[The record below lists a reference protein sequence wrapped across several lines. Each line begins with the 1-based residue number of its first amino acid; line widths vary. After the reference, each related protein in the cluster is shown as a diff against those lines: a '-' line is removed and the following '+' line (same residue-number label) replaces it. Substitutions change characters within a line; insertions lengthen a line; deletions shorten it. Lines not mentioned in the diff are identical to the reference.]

1 MSKMGQYVYEIQEDA
16 VNLIEDAFIEKYSV
30 NGRISAD
37 IMDIYFEADLGSCSI
52 WDRPIWKGYWA

>member
-1 MSKMGQYVYEIQEDA
+1 MSKMGQYFYEIQEDA

-37 IMDIYFEADLGSCSI
+37 IMDIYFEAELGSCT
-52 WDRPIWKGYWA
+52 DRPIWKGYWA